1 MTDSSSDPDP
11 IPTPTVDDA
20 ASAGDRD
27 GDGGGIAVALSE
39 PCALWRGLLAD
50 PAGLCA
56 ATLRAACA
64 AAAPA
69 LAAAEISL
77 VLADD
82 AFVRTLNRD
91 WRGKDRPTN
100 VLSFAALDDVSP
112 DRPPE
117 APPASDE
124 PLLLGDIVLA
134 FETVAAEAAAQGK
147 PFADHLRHL
156 LVHGLLHLLGYDH
169 ETNEEDAQRME
180 ALETRILAGFGI
192 PDPYV
197 DRAGAGGIEA
207 GAALR

>member
-1 MTDSSSDPDP
+1 MKRNHSPSRRP
-11 IPTPTVDDA
+11 A
-20 ASAGDRD
+20 A
-27 GDGGGIAVALSE
+27 GIAATVTGMAPVRVSI
-39 PCALWRGLLAD
+39 AGRSR
-50 PAGLCA
+50 PAGVPA
-56 ATLRAACA
+56 RRTFEHWA
-64 AAAPA
+64 AAALGRRSGSAEVSLLVVGPA
-69 LAAAEISL
+69 RSRA
-77 VLADD
+77 
-82 AFVRTLNRD
+82 LNRT

-197 DRAGAGGIEA
+197 DHAGASGIEA